1 MYARS
6 LEAMK
11 YFPEQPLPYVLAA
24 IKLMIDSNFVD
35 AVPFL
40 QKGVEL
46 CNENQALKSQF
57 YAYLGDC
64 YYELDSTEMAFGMY
78 DKVLEINPNDAVV
91 LNNYA
96 YYLALKKENLS
107 KAEQMS
113 AQAVKLDPENATALD
128 TYAWV
133 LYVRGDYSQAQ
144 FYMKLCLEKSKETSG
159 IYYDHYGDILY
170 KNGQKEEALSMWKKA
185 LELGVDDEKS
195 REVLKRKIET
205 GILPE

>member
-1 MYARS
+1 
-6 LEAMK
+6 
-11 YFPEQPLPYVLAA
+11 
-24 IKLMIDSNFVD
+24 
-35 AVPFL
+35 
-40 QKGVEL
+40 
-46 CNENQALKSQF
+46 
-57 YAYLGDC
+57 
-64 YYELDSTEMAFGMY
+64 
-78 DKVLEINPNDAVV
+78 
-91 LNNYA
+91 
-96 YYLALKKENLS
+96 
-107 KAEQMS
+107 MS